1 MIKRIIGV
9 TIKSIL
15 LLIGFAIG
23 LGMTFAVLFVVGI
36 PMIILFVFLLARMI
50 KHERRAKQEEQ
61 DVKAIGSIQPAS
73 VQQPKRQSSP
83 AVDAAAA
90 YVIGKAVTNRT
101 QNSPLA
107 RNPNTERYRMAQE
120 KADHAARHKQAV
132 SKQRKEKVKLTSGKD
147 AWLHTMPNGNQQLV
161 DLSGRMLARYDQS
174 YNRTTDGTKVLG
186 KGNLIPTLLK

>member
-1 MIKRIIGV
+1 
-9 TIKSIL
+9 
-15 LLIGFAIG
+15 
-23 LGMTFAVLFVVGI
+23 
-36 PMIILFVFLLARMI
+36 
-50 KHERRAKQEEQ
+50 
-61 DVKAIGSIQPAS
+61 
-73 VQQPKRQSSP
+73 
-83 AVDAAAA
+83 
-90 YVIGKAVTNRT
+90 
-101 QNSPLA
+101 
-107 RNPNTERYRMAQE
+107 MAQE